1 LTQAAKKYKVVTQM
15 GNHSSNDGTRI
26 MKEWFAGLIGDVHM
40 FMLGQIVR
48 FGLREFLGLL

>member
-15 GNHSSNDGTRI
+15 GNHTSNDGTRI
-26 MKEWFAGLIGDVHM
+26 MKEWFAGLIGDVHIIHV
-40 FMLGQIVR
+40 GQIAR